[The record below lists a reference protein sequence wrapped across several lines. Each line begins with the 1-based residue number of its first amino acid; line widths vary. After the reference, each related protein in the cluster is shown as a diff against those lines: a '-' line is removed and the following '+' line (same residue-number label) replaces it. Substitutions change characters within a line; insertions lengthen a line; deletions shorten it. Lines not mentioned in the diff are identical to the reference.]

1 MTENSRY
8 AAPTHGSDDSNGF
21 EGFKFRVVLLGEA
34 GVGKTSL
41 VRRYTENVF
50 EEAYKQ
56 TIGTTFANQDVEITD
71 PEGDKRRVRL
81 NIWDMGGQSTYREL
95 RRQFMKGASAA
106 LIVYDVTR
114 PETFMAM
121 NNWFESFRDVCPDAP
136 VVICANKV
144 DLKAERMVPVQPGQ
158 MLEEWFQS
166 EYNETSAKTGEKVAD
181 VFTRCAEIL
190 LKKVLSEGKS
200 PLA

>member
-1 MTENSRY
+1 VTTADSTN
-8 AAPTHGSDDSNGF
+8 DSNGF

-34 GVGKTSL
+34 AVGKTSL
-41 VRRYTENVF
+41 LRRYTENVF
-50 EEAYKQ
+50 EESYKQ
-56 TIGTTFANQDVEITD
+56 TIGTTFANRDVDIKD
-71 PEGDKRRVRL
+71 SEGTSRKVRL

-121 NNWFESFRDVCPDAP
+121 NNWFESFREVCPDAP

-144 DLKAERMVPVQPGQ
+144 DLAKDRMVPVQPGE
-158 MLEEWFQS
+158 MLRDWFQS
-166 EYNETSAKTGEKVAD
+166 EYHETSAKTGERVVD
-181 VFTRCAEIL
+181 VFTRCAENL
-190 LKKVLSEGKS
+190 LEKALTEGKS

>member
-1 MTENSRY
+1 MTEGGLS
-8 AAPTHGSDDSNGF
+8 ADSSNGF
-21 EGFKFRVVLLGEA
+21 DGYKFRVVLLGEA
-34 GVGKTSL
+34 AVGKTSL
-41 VRRYTENVF
+41 VRRYTESVF
-50 EEAYKQ
+50 EETYKQ
-56 TIGTTFANQDVEITD
+56 TIGTTFANKDVDIKD
-71 PEGDKRRVRL
+71 PEGEQRRVRL

-121 NNWFESFRDVCPDAP
+121 NNWFESFREVCPDAP

-144 DLKAERMVPVQPGQ
+144 DLERDRMVPLQPGQ
-158 MLEEWFQS
+158 MLRDWFQS
-166 EYNETSAKTGEKVAD
+166 EYHETSAKTGENVAD

-190 LKKVLSEGKS
+190 LEKALGEGKS